1 MDSRLPAIVS
11 RLFHV
16 NAGDLTPESGPT
28 TIAAWDSAGHMNL
41 ILALEQEF
49 GIQFGDDEV
58 GELISIGA
66 IHAALARHS
75 VTS

>member
-1 MDSRLPAIVS
+1 MDSRVLHIVS
-11 RLFHV
+11 RLFHIH
-16 NAGDLTPESGPT
+16 ASELSPDSGPT

-58 GELISIGA
+58 ADLISIGA
-66 IHAALARHS
+66 IIAALSRHS
-75 VTS
+75 VKS